1 MFPHLVSK
9 NVHCSSI
16 LDCFPCCCPT
26 EWICVQVPWEIMP
39 IKFIRSPQ
47 IQYMKEEEAKNPK
60 RPFFLSL
67 SKKWP
72 FFRGRSKRERELI
85 KYSLH
90 HLGSQKES
98 CHFRSLFLPILQ
110 KSKSSSDRKGEN
122 GKLLFTLLLFHY
134 SLVLAEVHLIK
145 LDCKM
150 SLRWT
155 VSPFS
160 TLICQNKKR

>member
-67 SKKWP
+67 YPKSDH
-72 FFRGRSKRERELI
+72 FLEGGQRELI

-110 KSKSSSDRKGEN
+110 KSKSSSLDMSKGKMRKW
-122 GKLLFTLLLFHY
+122 KATFHFASLLLI
-134 SLVLAEVHLIK
+134 SLGRSASNKTK
-145 LDCKM
+145 L
-150 SLRWT
+150 
-155 VSPFS
+155 
-160 TLICQNKKR
+160 